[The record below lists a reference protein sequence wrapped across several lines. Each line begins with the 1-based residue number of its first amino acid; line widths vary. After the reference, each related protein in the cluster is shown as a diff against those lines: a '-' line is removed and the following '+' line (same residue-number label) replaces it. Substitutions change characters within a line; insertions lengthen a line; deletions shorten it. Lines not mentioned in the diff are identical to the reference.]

1 MPPGTTD
8 GAPAGGGPAGPER
21 GQPVRAR
28 EIGLRPGQFA
38 TGALNAITDVD
49 GVLVGQVTRVEGET
63 IRTGVTA
70 IRPHGGNLFAERVP
84 AGLAVMNGFGKLAG
98 ATQMMELGELETP
111 IVLTNTLAVGRAVEA
126 VVDWTLARNADARSV
141 NAVVGET
148 NDGRLNDIRARGVT
162 GADVL
167 AALDGAVVG
176 PVEEGSVG
184 AGTGTMAFGWKG
196 GIGTSSRLL
205 PTALGGFAIGALVQS
220 NYGGALVMDGVPVG
234 RELGKFYLREH
245 ADQGDVD
252 GSVMVVIATDA
263 PLSDRNLQR
272 LALRAMAGL
281 ARTGAAFSD
290 GSGDYAIAFSTHAG
304 VRRGAAHRAGDAS
317 LPDWPNDRMSPLF
330 VAAAE
335 AVEEAVLNSMLRAVT
350 VESRDPATGRRRKGE
365 AIDTAAVR
373 AVVERYRPAQ
383 G

>member
-1 MPPGTTD
+1 VRP
-8 GAPAGGGPAGPER
+8 
-21 GQPVRAR
+21 RAR
-28 EIGLRPGQFA
+28 ELGLRPGQFPP
-38 TGALNAITDVD
+38 GPLNAITDVA
-49 GVLVGQVTRVEGET
+49 GVLVGQVTRVEGDFV
-63 IRTGVTA
+63 RTGVTA
-70 IRPHGGNLFAERVP
+70 VLPHGGNLFVERVP
-84 AGLAVMNGFGKLAG
+84 AGLAVINGFGKLAG
-98 ATQMMELGELETP
+98 ATQLMELGELETP
-111 IVLTNTLAVGRAVEA
+111 VVLTNTLAMGRAVEA
-126 VVDWTLARNADARSV
+126 LVDWTLARNAEARSV

-148 NDGRLNDIRARGVT
+148 NDGRLNDIRTRGVT

-167 AALDGAVVG
+167 AALEGACG
-176 PVEEGSVG
+176 GAVEEGSVG

-196 GIGTSSRLL
+196 GIGTSSRVL
-205 PTALGGFAIGALVQS
+205 PAALGGFVIGALVQS

-234 RELGKFYLREH
+234 RALNRFYLREH
-245 ADQGDVD
+245 SDRGDAD

-290 GSGDYAIAFSTHAG
+290 GSGDYAIAFSTHEG
-304 VRRGAAHRAGDAS
+304 VRRGAAYRAGDAV

-350 VESRDPATGRRRKGE
+350 IESRDPATGKKRKGE
-365 AIDTAAVR
+365 AIDVEAVKGVL
-373 AVVERYRPAQ
+373 ARYRPEGA
-383 G
+383 